1 MKANCFSVYDIMQA
15 DNMNGWKERG
25 NNVSK
30 CDTKGCIPLE
40 VQIKRY
46 LLAGKKLEELR
57 AVNTF
62 EDYDKA
68 YADVPIITEDMD
80 VTEIIAI
87 EQEVKERLAQM
98 ALQRESEAVS
108 TTQPSAG
115 AKEPERVAPTSEG
128 GAVESVV
135 ED

>member
-1 MKANCFSVYDIMQA
+1 MKAHCFSVYDIMQG

-30 CDTKGCIPLE
+30 CDTKGCLPLE

-46 LLAGKKLEELR
+46 LLSGKKLEELR
-57 AVNTF
+57 AENTF

-68 YADVPIITEDMD
+68 YADVPIITQDMD
-80 VTEIIAI
+80 VTEILAI
-87 EQEVKERLAQM
+87 EQQVKERLAAM
-98 ALQRESEAVS
+98 ALQRKSEAVS
-108 TTQPSAG
+108 TDPSAG
-115 AKEPERVAPTSEG
+115 AEEPERGAPTSSE
-128 GAVESVV
+128 AVESVV